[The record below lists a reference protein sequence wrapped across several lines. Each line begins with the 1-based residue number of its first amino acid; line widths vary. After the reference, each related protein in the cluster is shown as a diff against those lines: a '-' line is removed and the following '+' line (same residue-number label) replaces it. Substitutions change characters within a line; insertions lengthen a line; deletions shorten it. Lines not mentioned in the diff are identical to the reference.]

1 MASYITLTLDDLRPL
16 LAPFAVGELLSI
28 QPIPQGTTNSIFRL
42 TTSLGRF
49 ALVCHEA
56 RVSEASIPFF
66 LGLMRHL
73 AAAGIPCPAPLT
85 PSHGEALTFPVAGR
99 PSVLLPWLDG
109 HSPAAATP
117 ALLHQLGQLLAKI
130 HLASSDYAPRLASR
144 YHRDLIAPLWAV
156 SAPQADQ
163 VLPGSHD
170 VLQGLLDRGADQPAD
185 DNLPR
190 GAIHGD
196 IFLDNLLVDE
206 HGKISG
212 ILDFNYACTDSWL
225 YDLAMT
231 INGCCWDDTAEAFS
245 PTLTQALLAGYE
257 SVRPLTKGQQGE
269 NSDERAALPPML
281 IAALQPYLHTRLYDW
296 ITLPDDPNASRK
308 TLQAFW
314 QRLQWAL
321 GLDTAGWQHLLGF

>member
-1 MASYITLTLDDLRPL
+1 MASFITLTLDDLRPL
-16 LAPFAVGELLSI
+16 LTPFAVGKLLSI

-49 ALVCHEA
+49 ALICHEA
-56 RVSEASIPFF
+56 RVQADSIPFF

-73 AAAGIPCPAPLT
+73 AAAGIPCPAPL
-85 PSHGEALTFPVAGR
+85 SCSDGSLTFAVAGR

-117 ALLHQLGQLLAKI
+117 SLLHQLGQLLARM
-130 HLASSDYAPRLASR
+130 HLAGSDYAPRLASPYR
-144 YHRDLIAPLWAV
+144 RDLIAPLWAV

-163 VLPGSHD
+163 LLPGSRN

-185 DNLPR
+185 DALPR

-196 IFLDNLLVDE
+196 LFLDNLLVDD
-206 HGKISG
+206 HGQISA

-231 INGCCWDDTAEAFS
+231 INGCCWDDTAAAFS
-245 PTLTQALLAGYE
+245 PTLTQALIAGYE
-257 SVRPLTKGQQGE
+257 RVRPLTKGQQGE
-269 NSDERAALPPML
+269 NSNERAALPPTL

-296 ITLPDDPNASRK
+296 ITLPDNPAAPKKPPQPS
-308 TLQAFW
+308 W
-314 QRLQWAL
+314 QQLQWAL
-321 GLDTAGWQHLLGF
+321 ALNKGGWHHLLGF

>member
-117 ALLHQLGQLLAKI
+117 TLLHQLGQLLAKM
-130 HLASSDYAPRLASR
+130 HLASSDYAPRLANPYR
-144 YHRDLIAPLWAV
+144 RDLIAPLWAV
-156 SAPQADQ
+156 SAPQADR

-231 INGCCWDDTAEAFS
+231 INGCCWDDTAAAFS

-314 QRLQWAL
+314 QRLQWTL